1 MNRSQEILDY
11 LSTETTPST
20 VVLAPNAPPVVH
32 AQGQVNVILSIVL
45 SSGDVLDTLLAFKAM
60 TTKRELDPAS
70 LAGTFS
76 FGMRNVGRIRITY
89 LTQRGSKLLMVTR
102 IPFSIPEL
110 GLLCGDPALADRLF
124 KLTQLPGG
132 GLLAVSGSDAV
143 ANSALVYAL
152 LDKVNQECRKIIG
165 IVENT
170 LTYLMGHRNSIVVQC
185 EVGADV
191 ATLAEGV
198 ESLLGLAPMVLYVG
212 GVRSPDDLSILACAA
227 QPGRLIVLS
236 SNVVDA
242 GSLADRFM
250 AQTNISA
257 SDGFS
262 KTLVRV
268 ATDSKGKLTIR
279 ID

>member
-11 LSTETTPST
+11 LSAESTPGT
-20 VVLAPNAPPVVH
+20 VVLAPNAPPVIH

-45 SSGDVLDTLLAFKAM
+45 SSGDVLDTLLALKAM

-70 LAGTFS
+70 RAGTFS
-76 FGMRNVGRIRITY
+76 FGVRNVGRLRVTY
-89 LTQRGSKLLMVTR
+89 LTQRGSKLVMVSR
-102 IPFSIPEL
+102 IPFSIPAL
-110 GLLCGDPALADRLF
+110 DVMCGDPALAERLY
-124 KLTQLPGG
+124 KLTQTPGG

-143 ANSALVYAL
+143 ANSALVYSL
-152 LDKVNQECRKIIG
+152 LDKVNQECRHIIG

-185 EVGADV
+185 EVGPDV

-198 ESLLGLAPMVLYVG
+198 EDLLSLTPTVLYVG
-212 GVRSPDDLSILACAA
+212 DIRSPDDLLALACAA

-236 SNVVDA
+236 SSVMDA
-242 GSLADRFM
+242 ASIADRFIT
-250 AQTNISA
+250 QTGLGGNE
-257 SDGFS
+257 GFT
-262 KTLVRV
+262 KAVVRV
-268 ATDSKGKLTIR
+268 TGSHSGKLVVR